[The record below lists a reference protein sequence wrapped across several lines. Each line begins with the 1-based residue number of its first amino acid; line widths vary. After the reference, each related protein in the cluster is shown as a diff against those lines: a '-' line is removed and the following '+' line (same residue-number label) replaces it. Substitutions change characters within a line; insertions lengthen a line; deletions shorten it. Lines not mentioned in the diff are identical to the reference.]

1 MGLFLFLQ
9 TRINTDTM
17 KRILITISAWCFLMA
32 AHAQTVQVSGRQSGV
47 WEADTVLVTGDID
60 VEGSLEV
67 LPGTLVLFDSY
78 YMISVAEGAEFLALG
93 TADDSIVFTVAD
105 TVGFFNEYSGRGG
118 WNGFQIRKGRA
129 LLDYCV
135 LEFGKAINGKDKE
148 GGAMKI
154 QGGDVEIAHSTL
166 RCNFSCDR
174 GGAIHAEDATLK
186 MVSCKVSHNSVF
198 TDEGTFAM
206 YGGGISLLRS
216 RVDLR
221 DMEFLGNYGPT
232 CIGGALSLDSCKVD
246 LHNAV
251 FADNV
256 GLNGGGLYM
265 MRNNHYVNTL
275 YNVAF
280 YGNYSGHFAGGLAFA
295 DSSPN
300 VYNLLVT
307 DNSSEGVNCNG
318 VFFYGHS
325 QPKMN
330 NCIVYGNNPPYNS
343 SVIDSVQMW
352 VWTFDDYAPEFRNCL
367 VQGGLK
373 MITSGENI
381 HIFEDVIDAD
391 PLFVDAENKDFRLQ
405 EGSPCRD
412 AGHVFVPYDLM
423 EEPDLGGL
431 RRVSNNRIDM
441 GPYEYSEASVPQLET
456 GTTFARLIG
465 NPLNEASRLV
475 MELSYPQQVTVRVC
489 SAKGTEMA
497 TMAFDG
503 IAGYNEWTLNGLMKL
518 VPGLYVVEVIAE
530 EGVFALK
537 AVK

>member
-1 MGLFLFLQ
+1 MCLFLFLQ
-9 TRINTDTM
+9 KRIKTDTM
-17 KRILITISAWCFLMA
+17 KKMLFTFTAWCFLMA
-32 AHAQTVQVSGRQSGV
+32 THAQTVQVSGPQSGV

-60 VEGSLEV
+60 VESSLEV
-67 LPGTLVLFDSY
+67 LPGTVVLFDSY
-78 YMISVAEGAEFLALG
+78 YMISVADGAECSALG

-105 TVGFFNEYSGRGG
+105 TMGFFNEYSGRGG
-118 WNGFQIRKGRA
+118 WNGFQVGKGRVR
-129 LLDYCV
+129 LDYCV
-135 LEFGKAINGKDKE
+135 LEYGKATLGKDKE

-154 QGGDVEIAHSTL
+154 LGGDVEIAHSTMQ
-166 RCNFSCDR
+166 CNFSCDR

-186 MVSCKVSHNSVF
+186 MVSCKVNKNSVF
-198 TDEGTFAM
+198 TDQGTFAM

-216 RVDLR
+216 HVDLF
-221 DMEFLGNYGPT
+221 DMEFRGNYAPT

-256 GLNGGGLYM
+256 GLNGGGMYM
-265 MRNNHYVNTL
+265 MRNNDMVNTL

-280 YGNYSGHFAGGLAFA
+280 YNNYSGHFGGGLAFA
-295 DSSPN
+295 DSSPY

-307 DNSSEGVNCNG
+307 NNSSEGVNCNG

-330 NCIVYGNNPPYNS
+330 NCIVYGNNPPNES
-343 SVIDSVQMW
+343 GVIDSVQMW

-373 MITSGENI
+373 MITSGESI
-381 HIFEDVIDAD
+381 HVFEEVIDAD
-391 PLFVDAENKDFRLQ
+391 PLFVDALNEDYHLQ

-412 AGHVFVPYDLM
+412 AGHVFVPFDLM

-431 RRVSNNRIDM
+431 RRVSNNRIDI

-456 GTTFARLIG
+456 GISFARLTG
-465 NPLNEASRLV
+465 NPLDEASRLV
-475 MELSYPQQVTVRVC
+475 MELSCPQQVTVKVY
-489 SAKGTEMA
+489 SVTGAETA
-497 TMAFDG
+497 TLAFDG
-503 IAGYNEWTLNGLMKL
+503 VAGHNEWALNSYMKL
-518 VPGLYVVEVIAE
+518 EPGLYVVEVIAK
-530 EGVFALK
+530 EGVCTFK
-537 AVK
+537 VVK